1 MEAERTMARV
11 VAKAAVKR
19 TEEGAGPMVAGGWAS
34 ARMGV
39 RAAAR
44 AAVTRAVARAAAARA
59 AVAWGAMEASV
70 AAGAVARSVAAG
82 AEARVAGV
90 RAAARVAAVVE
101 RGSGTLPPSL

>member
-59 AVAWGAMEASV
+59 AAASAV
-70 AAGAVARSVAAG
+70 VGAVARSVAAR